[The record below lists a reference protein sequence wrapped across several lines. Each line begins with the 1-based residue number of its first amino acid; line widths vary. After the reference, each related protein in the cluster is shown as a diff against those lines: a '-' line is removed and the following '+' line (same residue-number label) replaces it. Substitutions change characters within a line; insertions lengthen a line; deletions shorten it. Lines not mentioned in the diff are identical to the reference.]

1 MITVFSKDSDKL
13 EILKYMYKYS
23 EYPEK
28 MYQLLVQLS
37 FSSTKEK
44 FNGT

>member
-13 EILKYMYKYS
+13 ETLKYMYKYS

-28 MYQLLVQLS
+28 MYQLLS
-37 FSSTKEK
+37 RIRTSSK
-44 FNGT
+44 